1 MNLSKEDQEKS
12 EKLEA
17 STSYNFIS
25 ECFFLAHR
33 SLYLGMHGLLV
44 KYNRLNKDLSLLQ
57 DAYRD
62 AVNGNL
68 PQYEGDKVKHR
79 FASAYSVWMTTKA
92 CLSDPQFVSNCALF
106 MLTTCRFLNQMSYTE
121 DRSKVVEV
129 PLPLVTQPPPTLS
142 VLPGEL
148 KFLH

>member
-1 MNLSKEDQEKS
+1 MNLSKEDEEKR

-44 KYNRLNKDLSLLQ
+44 KYNRLNKDLALLQ
-57 DAYRD
+57 DAYQD

-148 KFLH
+148 KFFY